1 MYVHWLYLS
10 ACLLKTSC
18 CSPISIILKI
28 MCLKQALSMPKS
40 PLTAARNAF
49 YSVNIQW
56 TFNYNLC
63 ASSGLW
69 HHEGDPWGGAC
80 PDQWGVQEAGR
91 VPGRIGTGLARSVPR
106 HIPVSSSHRLKTGLS
121 TDITAHLQTPP
132 VLQPLTCW
140 LSISALLN
148 LLSNG
153 FFLGGCVCHL
163 LLCRRVSDQ
172 LAGIKQKKPE
182 YFSPYIWARQ
192 RDDRHCSL
200 LNIKFLCNAIKV
212 ASLSRSFSN
221 TEFKK

>member
-132 VLQPLTCW
+132 RPPASDMLAVNQR
-140 LSISALLN
+140 SA
-148 LLSNG
+148 
-153 FFLGGCVCHL
+153 
-163 LLCRRVSDQ
+163 
-172 LAGIKQKKPE
+172 
-182 YFSPYIWARQ
+182 
-192 RDDRHCSL
+192 
-200 LNIKFLCNAIKV
+200 KFAIKWI
-212 ASLSRSFSN
+212 FSGWLCLPPAFVPPRIRPAGWN
-221 TEFKK
+221 